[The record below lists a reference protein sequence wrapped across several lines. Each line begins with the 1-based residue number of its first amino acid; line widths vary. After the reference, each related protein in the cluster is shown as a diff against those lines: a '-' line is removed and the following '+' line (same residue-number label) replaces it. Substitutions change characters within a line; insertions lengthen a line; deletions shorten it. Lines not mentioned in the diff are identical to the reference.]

1 MPEIT
6 CKDACCAEIHPLKT
20 STFYIKDMD
29 CNDEAQVIKKI
40 LDGIKGVREFQF
52 NLLQRKV
59 TVRHSADETTI
70 INALVRNGFPVS
82 MPSGLSHKLSF
93 IDRHHYFLHSAIS
106 GFLLLTAAFLHYK
119 DPSNKIIVPF
129 LLLSVCLGGIHIAY
143 KGIVAVKMISF
154 DMNFLMTAAVIGAFF
169 IGDYFEAATVIFLF
183 TVAQFFESAAVER
196 ANRTIHSLLKLS
208 PDSAVVLKNGKES
221 ITAVADLAI
230 NDTLIVKPGEKIP
243 IDGIVMEGIT
253 DVNQASITGESLP
266 IEKAKG
272 SIVYAGTINLGG
284 SIIISA
290 SCKAEDTTI
299 SKIIELIEKAQAQK
313 APSEIFIQKFAKYYT
328 PMVLLAALLTT
339 LIPVLLFQQPFS
351 PWFYKALVLLVIAC
365 PCALVISTPVS
376 IISALTCA
384 AKNGIIIKG
393 GQYLEQLSAV
403 KVIAFDKTGTLTGGK
418 LSVQG
423 VRTFGI
429 TEEELLRIAGSL
441 EMKSEH
447 AIAAPI
453 VQKMKEN
460 KLEPHDTAEFHII
473 TGRGVKGLINNEL
486 YYVGNHNFCEELGI
500 CDKTVHDLIVSRTG
514 LANTVVLVGNTKKV
528 LGLIE
533 LSDKIRPEAAKSLA
547 EIAGSG
553 GYKTVMLTGDNC
565 ASAKKIADVLKIDE
579 FHAELMPQQK
589 VELLKKFSETA
600 GPTAMVGD
608 GINDAPSLTSAN
620 VGITMGA
627 SGSDTAL
634 EAANIALL
642 SDDLTKIPFLLRLS
656 KKTLNN
662 IKQNVAFAIGTK
674 AIFAGL
680 AVSGMATLWMAVFA
694 DMGASIIVIF
704 NALRLLNIGKKS

>member
-1 MPEIT
+1 MPENA

-20 STFYIKDMD
+20 STFYIKNMD
-29 CNDEAQVIKKI
+29 CNDEARVIQKI

-52 NLLQRKV
+52 NILQRKV
-59 TVRHSADETTI
+59 TVRHSTDEI
-70 INALVRNGFPVS
+70 AIVNALVKNGFPVS
-82 MPSGLSHKLSF
+82 MPSGLSQKLSF

-106 GFLLLTAAFLHYK
+106 GILLLAAILLHYK
-119 DPSNKIIVPF
+119 DPSNEIIMPF

-143 KGIVAVKMISF
+143 KGIVAVKMLSF
-154 DMNFLMTAAVIGAFF
+154 DINFLMTTAVIGAFF

-183 TVAQFFESAAVER
+183 TLAQFFESAAIER

-208 PDSAVVLKNGKES
+208 PDSAVLLRDGKEA
-221 ITAVADLAI
+221 IIAVADIKI
-230 NDTLIVKPGEKIP
+230 NDALIVKPGEKIP
-243 IDGIVMEGIT
+243 IDGIVAEGIT

-266 IEKAKG
+266 IEKTKG
-272 SIVYAGTINLGG
+272 SVVYAGTINLGG

-290 SCKAEDTTI
+290 SCKPEDTTI
-299 SKIIELIEKAQAQK
+299 SRIIELIEKAQAQK
-313 APSEIFIQKFAKYYT
+313 APSEIFIQKFARYYT
-328 PMVLLAALLTT
+328 PMVLLAALLIT

-403 KVIAFDKTGTLTGGK
+403 KVIAFDKTGTLTRGK

-423 VRTFGI
+423 IRTFGI
-429 TEEELLRIAGSL
+429 AEEELLRIAGSL
-441 EMKSEH
+441 EIKSEH
-447 AIAAPI
+447 AIAEPI
-453 VQKMKEN
+453 IQKMKDACI
-460 KLEPHDTAEFHII
+460 KPYDTAEFHII
-473 TGRGVKGLINNEL
+473 PGRGVKGIIGNEL
-486 YYVGNHNFCEELGI
+486 YYAGNHNFCEELGI
-500 CDKTVHDLIVSRTG
+500 CDKTVHEMIVSRTG
-514 LANTVVLVGNTKKV
+514 LANTVVLVGNAGKV

-533 LSDKIRPEAAKSLA
+533 LSDKIRPEAVKSLM
-547 EIAGSG
+547 EISG
-553 GYKTVMLTGDNC
+553 IGRYKTVMLTGDNC

-579 FHAELMPQQK
+579 FHAELLPQQK
-589 VELLKKFSETA
+589 VELIKKFSENS
-600 GPTAMVGD
+600 GPTAMIGD
-608 GINDAPSLTSAN
+608 GINDAPSLASAN

-642 SDDLTKIPFLLRLS
+642 SDDLTRIPFLLRLS
-656 KKTLNN
+656 KRTLNN

-674 AIFAGL
+674 AIFAVL
-680 AVSGMATLWMAVFA
+680 AVSGVATLWMAVFA

-704 NALRLLNIGKKS
+704 NALRLLNFKDGR